1 MEERLRFLL
10 QFPELNLPIVVGII
24 GGIVIFVLMV
34 RTPENRRHLLPLGIL
49 LPLHALLFPLAFFLP
64 DFVGDSIFVT
74 YVLSTPVLLLGL
86 IAYLWILSRRKRL
99 NRTIWT
105 AATIWFLY
113 FAAILFMIVIMILLA
128 HDMSH

>member
-64 DFVGDSIFVT
+64 DFVGDNLFVT

-86 IAYLWILSRRKRL
+86 IAYLWILARRKRL

-105 AATIWFLY
+105 AAAIWFLY

>member
-1 MEERLRFLL
+1 MSFLL

-64 DFVGDSIFVT
+64 DSAVLFVT
-74 YVLSTPVLLLGL
+74 YVLSTPVLLLGS
-86 IAYLWILSRRKRL
+86 IVYLWVLSRRKRL

-105 AATIWFLY
+105 AAAIWFLY
-113 FAAILFMIVIMILLA
+113 FAAILFMIVVMFCLA